1 MGSSGATLGVGGNWG
16 PITRLSLWDLCHT
29 NLLMATCFATK
40 SCKCVNLS
48 SLSARLGWNQFS
60 SKDVRRCR
68 SLSGLGS
75 IWWLGHTWIDRGC
88 LQTNLHARPSER
100 GITAS
105 SESSLE
111 MIKPTRPS
119 LTLILL
125 LYALIRTH
133 DNQQYSILK
142 MSPSARPFPQQT
154 HYKRAA
160 SQQGEKQA

>member
-75 IWWLGHTWIDRGC
+75 IWWLGPCLGRQRGVFKPIC
-88 LQTNLHARPSER
+88 MPVPVS
-100 GITAS
+100 GGVTAG

-111 MIKPTRPS
+111 MIKPTSHS
-119 LTLILL
+119 LALIIL
-125 LYALIRTH
+125 LYALIKTH
-133 DNQQYSILK
+133 DNQQYLILK
-142 MSPSARPFPQQT
+142 MSFSARPFP
-154 HYKRAA
+154 
-160 SQQGEKQA
+160 

>member
-75 IWWLGHTWIDRGC
+75 IWWLGHAWVDRGC

-100 GITAS
+100 GGNGWLREQSRNDKTNETILNLDSITLCIDQNTRQSTIFDFKDVAKCS
-105 SESSLE
+105 SISSAD
-111 MIKPTRPS
+111 S
-119 LTLILL
+119 L
-125 LYALIRTH
+125 
-133 DNQQYSILK
+133 
-142 MSPSARPFPQQT
+142 
-154 HYKRAA
+154 
-160 SQQGEKQA
+160 

>member
-75 IWWLGHTWIDRGC
+75 IWWLGHAWGDRGC

-100 GITAS
+100 GGNGWLREQSRNNKTNETFFNLDSIT
-105 SESSLE
+105 LC
-111 MIKPTRPS
+111 IDK
-119 LTLILL
+119 
-125 LYALIRTH
+125 
-133 DNQQYSILK
+133 QQYSILK
-142 MSPSARPFPQQT
+142 MSPSASPFPQQT
-154 HYKRAA
+154 HNKRAA

>member
-75 IWWLGHTWIDRGC
+75 IWWLGPCLGRQRGVFKPICMPVPVSGRGGNGC
-88 LQTNLHARPSER
+88 LKEQSRNDKTNEPFFSLDY
-100 GITAS
+100 ITLCIDQNTRQSTIFDFKDVVQCS
-105 SESSLE
+105 SFSL
-111 MIKPTRPS
+111 
-119 LTLILL
+119 
-125 LYALIRTH
+125 A
-133 DNQQYSILK
+133 D
-142 MSPSARPFPQQT
+142 
-154 HYKRAA
+154 
-160 SQQGEKQA
+160 

>member
-1 MGSSGATLGVGGNWG
+1 MQQTQRAEKCSTLLKQVSLNHHYSDRTSSDPEFVECLHQHFQGNISANGVVLGKLGSSGATLGVGGNWG

-75 IWWLGHTWIDRGC
+75 IWRGGGPCLGRQRVSSNQFAC
-88 LQTNLHARPSER
+88 PS
-100 GITAS
+100 
-105 SESSLE
+105 
-111 MIKPTRPS
+111 
-119 LTLILL
+119 
-125 LYALIRTH
+125 Y
-133 DNQQYSILK
+133 
-142 MSPSARPFPQQT
+142 
-154 HYKRAA
+154 
-160 SQQGEKQA
+160 